1 MERRMKKIV
10 AEIVVLFCTLLSPIA
25 NGLCRSENETVQ
37 CCPADSSG
45 MLVMFWNLENYF
57 DWRDDGANESDS
69 DFSPSGSRHW
79 TPSRFY
85 AKSNAIAKSVWW
97 ISDNYGKLP
106 DVVGVAEV
114 ENRDVLMRLLH
125 STSLYKAGY
134 SIVHFDSPDRRGI
147 DVALLWRRENLEYLS
162 ALPCH
167 VDGLQTRDIL
177 LVQFIR
183 KNDNAR
189 MAFIVVHLPSKFGG
203 GKTAWKRKKAASRLR
218 EVADSVYNAGFGNIV
233 VMGDFNDTP
242 RAGEFD
248 VLKPLLENKSES
260 LASKGEGTI
269 RFNGKWDLIDMFW
282 TTGPMSD
289 SSSMH
294 IVRIP
299 FLTVRDNTMSGEKP
313 LRTYVGPNYTGGVSD
328 HCPVLL
334 EVKKLPNDN

>member
-1 MERRMKKIV
+1 MKKIV

-25 NGLCRSENETVQ
+25 NGLSRSENETVQ

-125 STSLYKAGY
+125 STSLNKAGY

-147 DVALLWRRENLEYLS
+147 DVALLWRRENLEYVS

-167 VDGLQTRDIL
+167 VD
-177 LVQFIR
+177 
-183 KNDNAR
+183 
-189 MAFIVVHLPSKFGG
+189 
-203 GKTAWKRKKAASRLR
+203 
-218 EVADSVYNAGFGNIV
+218 
-233 VMGDFNDTP
+233 
-242 RAGEFD
+242 
-248 VLKPLLENKSES
+248 
-260 LASKGEGTI
+260 
-269 RFNGKWDLIDMFW
+269 
-282 TTGPMSD
+282 
-289 SSSMH
+289 
-294 IVRIP
+294 
-299 FLTVRDNTMSGEKP
+299 
-313 LRTYVGPNYTGGVSD
+313 
-328 HCPVLL
+328 
-334 EVKKLPNDN
+334 

>member
-1 MERRMKKIV
+1 MKKIV

-125 STSLYKAGY
+125 STSLNKAGY
-134 SIVHFDSPDRRGI
+134 SIVHFDSPRQARDRCRAALAAGKPGI
-147 DVALLWRRENLEYLS
+147 CVCTP
-162 ALPCH
+162 LPCGRIA
-167 VDGLQTRDIL
+167 DKGYT
-177 LVQFIR
+177 
-183 KNDNAR
+183 ACS
-189 MAFIVVHLPSKFGG
+189 VHK
-203 GKTAWKRKKAASRLR
+203 
-218 EVADSVYNAGFGNIV
+218 E
-233 VMGDFNDTP
+233 
-242 RAGEFD
+242 E
-248 VLKPLLENKSES
+248 
-260 LASKGEGTI
+260 
-269 RFNGKWDLIDMFW
+269 
-282 TTGPMSD
+282 
-289 SSSMH
+289 
-294 IVRIP
+294 
-299 FLTVRDNTMSGEKP
+299 
-313 LRTYVGPNYTGGVSD
+313 
-328 HCPVLL
+328 
-334 EVKKLPNDN
+334 